1 MTCSSG
7 EARLLP
13 SAIYAI
19 VMRHPRDAAFFD
31 ADVNGGGAEQDRR
44 PAR

>member
-7 EARLLP
+7 EAWLLP

-19 VMRHPRDAAFFD
+19 VMQRPRDAALSGADD
-31 ADVNGGGAEQDRR
+31 AGGDVAQDRR